1 MPDVQQ
7 FNLPD
12 VGEGLTEAEIV
23 SWRVKPG
30 DTIKVNDI
38 IVEIETAKSL
48 VELPSPFAGTVADLL
63 VAEGTTVAVGTPII
77 SVTSGAAAA
86 PEESGAVA
94 AAEESDA
101 EVSTATGD
109 KAVEPGLIGGP
120 APGGRTSVLVGYGP
134 RTTEAKRRPRKGS
147 VPGTP
152 SPAAAQAGVQSAF
165 QPEAPAPGVPLED
178 AQPAEVDEPAVVG
191 EPPAARAP
199 RALAKP
205 PVRKLAKDLG
215 VDLMGLVGS
224 GSGGAVTRA
233 DVESAAVGSQESA
246 PLQRAVSAPPV
257 GGETRIP
264 VKGVRKVTAAAMV
277 ASAFTAP
284 HVTEWTT
291 IDATRTMKLVRMLK
305 SDREFR
311 DVKVSPLLV
320 VARAVCLAARR
331 TPEVNATWDEA
342 AQEIVVKH
350 YVNLG
355 IAAATPRGL
364 MVPNVKGA
372 DSLSTHGLAVALGE
386 LTTRAREG
394 KTQPE
399 EMSGGT
405 FTITNVGVFGVDS
418 GTPILNPGESGILAM
433 GAIRRQPWVHAGKV
447 KPRWVTTLALSFDHR
462 VVDGEQGSRF
472 LADVAAIVEDP
483 GSALLF

>member
-30 DTIKVNDI
+30 DAIKVNDI

-63 VAEGTTVAVGTPII
+63 VPEGTTVAVGTPII
-77 SVTSGAAAA
+77 SVNTGSG
-86 PEESGAVA
+86 GAVA
-94 AAEESDA
+94 PAESSDLAAPAGEQ
-101 EVSTATGD
+101 
-109 KAVEPGLIGGP
+109 AVEPGMIGGP

-147 VPGTP
+147 VPETR
-152 SPAAAQAGVQSAF
+152 SPAAAQAGVQSTF

-178 AQPAEVDEPAVVG
+178 AQPAAVDQPAVVG
-191 EPPAARAP
+191 QPPAAAGS

-215 VDLMGLVGS
+215 VDLVGLVGS
-224 GSGGAVTRA
+224 GAGGAVTRA
-233 DVESAAVGSQESA
+233 DVESAAGGSQESA
-246 PLQRAVSAPPV
+246 PLQRAVSVPPV

-372 DSLSTHGLAVALGE
+372 DSLSTHGLALALGE

-447 KPRWVTTLALSFDHR
+447 KPRWITTLALSFDHR

>member
-1 MPDVQQ
+1 MSDVQQ

-48 VELPSPFAGTVADLL
+48 VELPSPYAGTVADLL
-63 VAEGTTVAVGTPII
+63 VPEGATVAVGTPII
-77 SVTSGAAAA
+77 SVTTGAAA
-86 PEESGAVA
+86 PTSDEENLVA
-94 AAEESDA
+94 TPTSD
-101 EVSTATGD
+101 E
-109 KAVEPGLIGGP
+109 AVEPGLIGGP

-147 VPGTP
+147 VPEAP
-152 SPAAAQAGVQSAF
+152 SPAAAQVGVQSAF
-165 QPEAPAPGVPLED
+165 QPEGPSPGVPLED
-178 AQPAEVDEPAVVG
+178 AQPAAV
-191 EPPAARAP
+191 EETAAAPAAVGSRV

-205 PVRKLAKDLG
+205 PVRKLAKELG
-215 VDLMGLVGS
+215 VDLAGLVGS
-224 GSGGAVTRA
+224 GVRGTVTRA
-233 DVESAAVGSQESA
+233 DVESAASPVRDSA
-246 PLQRAVSAPPV
+246 ALQPAVSAAPV

-264 VKGVRKVTAAAMV
+264 VKGVRKVSAQAMV
-277 ASAFTAP
+277 SSAFTAP

-291 IDATRTMKLVRMLK
+291 VDATRTMKLVRRLK
-305 SDREFR
+305 LDREFR

-372 DSLSTHGLAVALGE
+372 DSLSTHGLALALGE
-386 LTTRAREG
+386 LTVRAREG

-399 EMSGGT
+399 EMSAGT

-433 GAIRRQPWVHAGKV
+433 GAIRRQPWVHTGKV

>member
-1 MPDVQQ
+1 MSDVQQ

-48 VELPSPFAGTVADLL
+48 VELPSPFAGTVADLM
-63 VAEGTTVAVGTPII
+63 VPEGTTVAVGTPII
-77 SVTSGAAAA
+77 SVNTGSGGVAA
-86 PEESGAVA
+86 PVESSDVSAP
-94 AAEESDA
+94 AAEQ
-101 EVSTATGD
+101 
-109 KAVEPGLIGGP
+109 AVEPGMIGGP

-147 VPGTP
+147 VPETR

-178 AQPAEVDEPAVVG
+178 AQPAAVDQLEVVG
-191 EPPAARAP
+191 QPPAAGS

-215 VDLMGLVGS
+215 VDLIGLVGS
-224 GSGGAVTRA
+224 GAGGAVTRA
-233 DVESAAVGSQESA
+233 DVESAAGGSQESA

-372 DSLSTHGLAVALGE
+372 DSLSTHGLALALGE